1 MRKFRFRSTKLS
13 NCFLKKNFNSDSVFE
28 FIIVIRLNLEKNLE
42 VTLLTETVN
51 TEPAVISAET
61 SPTKENIV
69 ERKTV
74 VYEAPI
80 DPTVI
85 RVAGE
90 KLKKQLFTR
99 FVLFKPKS
107 EDVQFVSLE
116 KYYEPYIVIS
126 GKYFIDYYRKCTY
139 LFKVDERVREVVLLE
154 HKFLPDASK
163 SSKNERIIKLPA
175 EERLVNEAKAFLI
188 LDKNGLDAMVDNL
201 PSAPSEKKPEKVIK
215 ELGIEELAENA
226 DVNFVR
232 ERIAKRPKDI
242 NRIVEEV
249 FEITDRSVI
258 YTPRF
263 KLLFRNVK
271 TWEEKVLVLDGVTS
285 KRI

>member
-1 MRKFRFRSTKLS
+1 M
-13 NCFLKKNFNSDSVFE
+13 
-28 FIIVIRLNLEKNLE
+28 
-42 VTLLTETVN
+42 TETVN
-51 TEPAVISAET
+51 TEPVVISAET

-69 ERKTV
+69 ERKTI
-74 VYEAPI
+74 VYEAYI

-116 KYYEPYIVIS
+116 KFYEPYIVIS
-126 GKYFIDYYRKCTY
+126 GRYFIDYYRRCTY
-139 LFKVDERVREVVLLE
+139 LFKVDEAVREVVLLN
-154 HKFLPDASK
+154 HKFLPAASK
-163 SSKNERIIKLPA
+163 SSKNDRIIKLPG
-175 EERLVNEAKAFLI
+175 EERLVSEAKAFLI
-188 LDKNGLDAMVDNL
+188 LDKNGRDATVDNL
-201 PSAPSEKKPEKVIK
+201 PSAHSEKKPEEVIK
-215 ELGIEELAENA
+215 KLGIEELAENV

-232 ERIAKRPKDI
+232 QRIAKRPKDVS
-242 NRIVEEV
+242 RIVEEV
-249 FEITDRSVI
+249 FEINDRSVI
-258 YTPRF
+258 YNPRF

-271 TWEEKVLVLDGVTS
+271 TWDEKVLVLDGVTS

>member
-1 MRKFRFRSTKLS
+1 
-13 NCFLKKNFNSDSVFE
+13 
-28 FIIVIRLNLEKNLE
+28 
-42 VTLLTETVN
+42 VN
-51 TEPAVISAET
+51 TEPVVISAET

-69 ERKTV
+69 ERKTI

-85 RVAGE
+85 RVSGE
-90 KLKKQLFTR
+90 KLKQQLFSR
-99 FVLFKPKS
+99 FGLLKPKS
-107 EDVQFVSLE
+107 EEIQFISLD

-139 LFKVDERVREVVLLE
+139 LFKVDEAVREVVLLD

-163 SSKNERIIKLPA
+163 SSKNARVIKLPG

-188 LDKNGLDAMVDNL
+188 LDKNGRDAEVDNL

-215 ELGIEELAENA
+215 ELGIEELAENV
-226 DVNFVR
+226 DVNFIR

-242 NRIVEEV
+242 SRIVEEV
-249 FEITDRSVI
+249 FDVTERSVI
-258 YTPRF
+258 YTPRY
-263 KLLFRNVK
+263 KLLFRWMK
-271 TWEEKVLVLDGVTS
+271 TGEEKILVLDGVTA